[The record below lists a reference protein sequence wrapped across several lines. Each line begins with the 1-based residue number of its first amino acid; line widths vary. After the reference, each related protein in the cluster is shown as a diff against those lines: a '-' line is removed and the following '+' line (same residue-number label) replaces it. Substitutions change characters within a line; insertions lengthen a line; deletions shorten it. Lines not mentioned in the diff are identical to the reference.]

1 MDASPVPPEDRA
13 PSSRDAGGVRTFA
26 EIAAVM
32 LVMPMF
38 GYFGI
43 LLFGLDFSNQVKGS
57 ELLLV
62 KCVEVPLSM
71 LALAALLRFRGEGF
85 SDLGWRFPRGQSR
98 SDLLRGL
105 GAVLPLLLLA
115 AGVSAALQSLDFDS
129 HMPFVMDSPGEVL
142 ALITAGVLAGG
153 VSEEIMFRGFVF
165 RRLERSF
172 ASGSRRSTV
181 LAAFITSLAFALLH
195 AYEGP
200 AAVGAIFVVAAGLQV
215 LYLLSG
221 RRLLAPMVCHALFN
235 TVQIGLLASAST

>member
-1 MDASPVPPEDRA
+1 MAASPIPPEDRA
-13 PSSRDAGGVRTFA
+13 PSSREAGSLRTFA

-32 LVMPMF
+32 LVMPLF

-43 LLFGLDFSNQVKGS
+43 SLFGFDFSYQVKGS

-62 KCVEVPLSM
+62 KCVEVPLSL
-71 LALAALLRFRGEGF
+71 LALAALLRTRGERF
-85 SDLGWRFPRGQSR
+85 SDLGWRFPRAQTGT
-98 SDLLRGL
+98 DLRRGL

-115 AGVSAALQSLDFDS
+115 AGVSTALQSFDLES
-129 HMPFVMDSPGEVL
+129 HLPFATESTGEVL
-142 ALITAGVLAGG
+142 ALVTAGILAGG
-153 VSEEIMFRGFVF
+153 ISEEIMFRGFVF
-165 RRLERSF
+165 RRLECSF
-172 ASGSRRSTV
+172 GPGNRRGTM
-181 LAAFITSLAFALLH
+181 LAALITSLAFAMLH

-215 LYLLSG
+215 LYLVSG